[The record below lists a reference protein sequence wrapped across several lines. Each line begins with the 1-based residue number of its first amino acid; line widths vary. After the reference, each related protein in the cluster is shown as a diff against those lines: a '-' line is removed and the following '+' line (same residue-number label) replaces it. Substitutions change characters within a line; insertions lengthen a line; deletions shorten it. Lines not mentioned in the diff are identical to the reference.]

1 MTIDDFITLIATK
14 FDLNS
19 NQVEFLRQFPEKWW
33 LKCIQA
39 IKVSEQRG
47 YPLKIEID
55 GLKNNKPRPK
65 LDIINN
71 YEIYPVTRKYKHSK
85 KIEIKI

>member
-1 MTIDDFITLIATK
+1 MTIENVINLIATK
-14 FDLNS
+14 FDLTS
-19 NQVEFLRQFPEKWW
+19 KQVEFLRKLPDKWR

-65 LDIINN
+65 LDIVNN
-71 YEIYPVTRKYKHSK
+71 YEIYPKTRKYKHSK
-85 KIEIKI
+85 SIEIKI

>member
-1 MTIDDFITLIATK
+1 MTIENVINLIAAK

-19 NQVEFLRQFPEKWW
+19 NQVEFLRQLPDEWW

-39 IKVSEQRG
+39 IKVSEHKG

-71 YEIYPVTRKYKHSK
+71 YEIYPKTRKYKHSK
-85 KIEIKI
+85 SIEIRI